1 MHSDTTPTAA
11 AVGMSEVQRLLDE
24 GKLRIE
30 PLMDAELHEGQVLNW
45 IRVELAPGVIEPA
58 HVHPGAEGV
67 LGVAGRGFVQ
77 LDRTERVPLAPGTFI
92 RVERGTVKQLVNE
105 SPEPLV
111 ALAVLVLDRSEPPLT
126 PAP

>member
-1 MHSDTTPTAA
+1 MHADTTTADA
-11 AVGMSEVQRLLDE
+11 AVGMTEIQRLLDE

-30 PLMDAELHEGQVLNW
+30 LLMDVDLHEGQVLNW

-58 HVHPGAEGV
+58 HVHPGVECV
-67 LGVAGRGFVQ
+67 LGVTGSGFVQ
-77 LDRTERVPLAPGTFI
+77 LDRTERLPLAPGTVI
-92 RVERGTVKQLVNE
+92 RVDRGTVKQLANE

-111 ALAVLVLDRSEPPLT
+111 ALAVLVLDRGEPPLA